1 MQHPICTSRSANTSS
16 SDYRDVVHW
25 GEIFPPFC
33 NHKLDHDVAAWL
45 FDCDRLL
52 LSLATVG
59 RDLARFSDD
68 FEAVAIRGLATLDSD
83 LLDSTWL
90 EANFIDDLRLLELN
104 RELLREH
111 ARRQP
116 VRVIVPKSREA
127 MQKVNM
133 FWSQSDDLSIFCFGV
148 VLTRE
153 RWLGQISHR
162 SSWRKQSPLFVAKIQ
177 IQF

>member
-1 MQHPICTSRSANTSS
+1 MQHPICNSASTSS
-16 SDYRDVVHW
+16 SSDNRDVVHW
-25 GEIFPPFC
+25 GEIFPPLR

-59 RDLARFSDD
+59 WDLARFSDD

-116 VRVIVPKSREA
+116 VRVIVPKSRES

-133 FWSQSDDLSIFCFGV
+133 FWSQSDDLSIFCFEV

>member
-1 MQHPICTSRSANTSS
+1 MHG
-16 SDYRDVVHW
+16 
-25 GEIFPPFC
+25 GEIFPPLR
-33 NHKLDHDVAAWL
+33 NHKLDHDIAAWL

-52 LSLATVG
+52 LSLTSVG
-59 RDLARFSDD
+59 WDLARFSDD
-68 FEAVAIRGLATLDSD
+68 FKAVAIRGLATLDCD
-83 LLDSTWL
+83 LLDSSWL

-116 VRVIVPKSREA
+116 VRVIVPKSRET
-127 MQKVNM
+127 MQKVKM
-133 FWSQSDDLSIFCFGV
+133 FWSQIDVLSIFCFG

>member
-1 MQHPICTSRSANTSS
+1 MQHPICNSASTSS
-16 SDYRDVVHW
+16 SDNRDVVHW
-25 GEIFPPFC
+25 GEIFPPLR
-33 NHKLDHDVAAWL
+33 NHKLDHDVTAWL

-59 RDLARFSDD
+59 WDLARFSDD

-116 VRVIVPKSREA
+116 VRVIVPKSRES

-133 FWSQSDDLSIFCFGV
+133 FWSQSDDLSIFCFEV